1 MNMNQTID
9 CFGPDNLIIH
19 ERPLTI
25 SYIDE
30 NSPQKFCNLSQLLAS
45 QNTKRTKKISRRSL
59 YQVNLKDYYYQT
71 YIPTRS
77 PPSLQLQLQNYQYN
91 TSKSTNTRKNK
102 FIKQKEAKCKTLPLN
117 DFNYD
122 EIQKRIELKKMML
135 EKMYLI
141 KDNQKTQTI
150 KTDKTEEVFI
160 PQKLKTDVSI
170 QCNNKQK
177 KNQEIQTYRPT
188 QSRIGSSYYNNRKMN
203 NTFQAMPLSLGLNIE
218 KCKIVERFTQS
229 PFYSRTSKKI
239 SQKNCSVGDRGQ
251 KFMIMQKPIM
261 EQFCLQKKSSI
272 PVAKWDH
279 SDLEND

>member
-9 CFGPDNLIIH
+9 CFGADNLIIH

-45 QNTKRTKKISRRSL
+45 QNTKRIQKKSRRSL
-59 YQVNLKDYYYQT
+59 YQVNLKDYHYQT

-91 TSKSTNTRKNK
+91 TSKSTNSRKNK
-102 FIKQKEAKCKTLPLN
+102 FTKQKEAKCKTLPLN

-141 KDNQKTQTI
+141 KDNQKTQTF
-150 KTDKTEEVFI
+150 KTEKTEEIVQT
-160 PQKLKTDVSI
+160 QKMKTEQSVQS
-170 QCNNKQK
+170 NNKQK
-177 KNQEIQTYRPT
+177 KNQEIQTYRPIQT
-188 QSRIGSSYYNNRKMN
+188 RIGSSYQNTRKM
-203 NTFQAMPLSLGLNIE
+203 NTFQAIPLSLGLSIE
-218 KCKIVERFTQS
+218 RCKIVERLTQS
-229 PFYSRTSKKI
+229 PFYIRTSKKK
-239 SQKNCSVGDRGQ
+239 SQKNCSVVDKVQ
-251 KFMIMQKPIM
+251 KFSMPKPII

-272 PVAKWDH
+272 PVSKWDH